1 MRRGEGR
8 MQVLADLA
16 ISVLVVLA
24 GAVGMLL
31 LLVTWFGGRTITPE
45 FEDDLDPINGARDPV
60 AIYESHGPFIP
71 MPEHLKTHDQMI
83 AWMTQELPRLTAEI
97 SNPRP

>member
-1 MRRGEGR
+1 MR
-8 MQVLADLA
+8 AA
-16 ISVLVVLA
+16 W
-24 GAVGMLL
+24 GMLL

-83 AWMTQELPRLTAEI
+83 AWMTQELPRLTADM
-97 SNPRP
+97 SNPRS